1 VTLIDLTHPFG
12 EGIYNLR
19 GCPPLKLHR
28 FATIAKDGLND
39 TEASFGVHT
48 GTHIDAPNHVF
59 DDRRGM
65 DQVTLDEL
73 CGPAVGWSVD
83 LGPGDV
89 IGVDLL
95 EQQSPELERGDR
107 VFIHTGW
114 GRLFATREHERYR
127 VHPYL
132 SDEAAYWLVD
142 RGARMLATDT
152 PTPDLPGPLR
162 TQGLASAPHPNA
174 QRRAN
179 RRERGQSGQG
189 SRQTVPRLRAAAAD
203 RWVGRVPSAHRRGA
217 AAVTP
222 AAKRDALRKPRAP
235 ATRN

>member
-12 EGIYNLR
+12 EGIYNLP

-39 TEASFGVHT
+39 TEASFTVHT

-107 VFIHTGW
+107 VFVHTGW

-132 SDEAAYWLVD
+132 SDEAAHWLVD

-162 TQGLASAPHPNA
+162 TQGFNWPVHHILMRNDVLIVENA
-174 QRRAN
+174 AN
-179 RRERGQSGQG
+179 LDK
-189 SRQTVPRLRAAAAD
+189 V
-203 RWVGRVPSAHRRGA
+203 VGRRFRVYALPLPIVGSDAS
-217 AAVTP
+217 P
-222 AAKRDALRKPRAP
+222 ARIVAELPP
-235 ATRN
+235 